1 MIFLFYV
8 DFFLVFLLIFLAV
21 LKKGIAMA
29 YVESGKSS
37 IGTAVKVE
45 VRGKMLAAQVSK
57 MPFVKQNYY
66 KKPAEA
72 ATGGAKK

>member
-1 MIFLFYV
+1 
-8 DFFLVFLLIFLAV
+8 
-21 LKKGIAMA
+21 MA